1 MGVDY
6 VGRVGPRPAP
16 PEEAERTT
24 GTERPARPRA
34 VEPAGEDRW
43 EGEDRAHSADL
54 PGDERSP
61 EEQEEEREEETAAR
75 DEAVEDVADG
85 KAEGEGAEE
94 AEDSEEV
101 EGGEGEGKRGRR
113 LDRRA

>member
-34 VEPAGEDRW
+34 VEPAGRRSPASEDRW
-43 EGEDRAHSADL
+43 EGQEQ
-54 PGDERSP
+54 SP
-61 EEQEEEREEETAAR
+61 EEQEEETAAR
-75 DEAVEDVADG
+75 EEGGEDVPDG
-85 KAEGEGAEE
+85 KAEGEGEGAEE

-101 EGGEGEGKRGRR
+101 EGGEGEAKRGRR

>member
-43 EGEDRAHSADL
+43 EGQEQ
-54 PGDERSP
+54 SP
-61 EEQEEEREEETAAR
+61 EEQEEETAAR
-75 DEAVEDVADG
+75 EEGGEDVPDG
-85 KAEGEGAEE
+85 KAEGEGESTEE
-94 AEDSEEV
+94 ADDSEEV